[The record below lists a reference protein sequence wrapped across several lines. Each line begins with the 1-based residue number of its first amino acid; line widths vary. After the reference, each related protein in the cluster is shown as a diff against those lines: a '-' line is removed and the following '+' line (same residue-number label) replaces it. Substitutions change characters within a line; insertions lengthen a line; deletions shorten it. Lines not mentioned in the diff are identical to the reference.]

1 MDNLRRLGNRIAV
14 SIPNDA
20 DGYLG
25 RECPKCESYF
35 KVTLGTG
42 ITTGNPPCHC
52 PYCGE
57 VGSPDVFW
65 TRGKF

>member
-14 SIPNDA
+14 PIPNDE

-52 PYCGE
+52 P
-57 VGSPDVFW
+57 
-65 TRGKF
+65 